1 MWITRRGIST
11 AAKDSYNKQSFLGQ
25 PTNKTVFHLSIRVG
39 TTVVEQENLTG
50 GIKVRRIDSF
60 QACDKREVWQINRS
74 ANRLL
79 ILSTI
84 LDGFILVNYGR
95 FAKLPPAETMF
106 FISFRIYF

>member
-50 GIKVRRIDSF
+50 ELKFGELTLFKHVTKEKCSKLID
-60 QACDKREVWQINRS
+60 QPI
-74 ANRLL
+74 
-79 ILSTI
+79 
-84 LDGFILVNYGR
+84 GY
-95 FAKLPPAETMF
+95 
-106 FISFRIYF
+106 